1 MGHAADPTHPR
12 YNSLLKRKMLEDA
25 AKIGMLADSALIAH
39 GRGEA
44 FDYLIGER
52 TIECAMDATKEA
64 AARLCAADRPVISLN
79 GNAMDLAAKS
89 LLRSAAI
96 IGADMEVNIFYRTP
110 ERMKVLMQ
118 YLEVAHTEVTNQTPP
133 EFEAGVWQSMVSEVR
148 LLGNSPDGRIP
159 GLEGPRANCHS
170 DGILASDVILVPL
183 EDGDRC
189 EALVAMGKD
198 VIVVD
203 LNPLSRSAK
212 MAKVTIV
219 DELCRFA
226 ENLYVSCLKPIAPKE
241 DWDNPKILQAALE
254 EIIAGAVDSAQKYL

>member
-1 MGHAADPTHPR
+1 MEHAADPTHPR
-12 YNSLLKRKMLEDA
+12 YNSLLKRKMIEDA

-52 TIECAMDATKEA
+52 TIECAMEATKEA
-64 AARLCAADRPVISLN
+64 AARLCAADKPVISLN
-79 GNAMDLAAKS
+79 GNVMALAAKP
-89 LLRSAAI
+89 LLRCAAV
-96 IGADMEVNIFYRTP
+96 IGANVEVNIFYRTP
-110 ERMKVLMQ
+110 ERMKVLME
-118 YLEVAHTEVTNQTPP
+118 YLKIAHAEVANHTPP
-133 EFEAGVWQSMVSEVR
+133 EFDAVVWQKMVSGVR
-148 LLGNSPDGRIP
+148 LLGDSSDGRIP

-189 EALVAMGKD
+189 EALVEMGKD

-203 LNPLSRSAK
+203 LNPLSRSSK
-212 MAKVTIV
+212 MAKVTVV

-226 ENLYVSCLKPIAPKE
+226 ENLYVLCLDPFEPNNN
-241 DWDNPKILQAALE
+241 WDNTKILQTALE
-254 EIIAGAVDSAQKYL
+254 TIIAGVVDSD